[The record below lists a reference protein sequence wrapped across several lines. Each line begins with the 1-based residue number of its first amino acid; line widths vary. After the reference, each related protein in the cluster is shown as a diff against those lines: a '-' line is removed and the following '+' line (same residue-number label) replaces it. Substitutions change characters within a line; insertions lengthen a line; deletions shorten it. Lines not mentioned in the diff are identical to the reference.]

1 MSSRVAAV
9 MAGNSMVSQKKRL
22 VKKLHQVSALKIE
35 VPDCLGSPSRN
46 RTLSLPSHQKIPE
59 SKISTPEA
67 PRLRCSSLRED
78 ILLLMSPLVLSPC
91 RSPDMP
97 SDTEEDILSN
107 LSKEEASVE
116 SSSTR
121 HSKTKEAPKTTLA
134 FESVSLKKTA
144 KTLNANKVIKK
155 RNRGLNFKPGSIIG
169 FLASV
174 NKRTKAKT

>member
-1 MSSRVAAV
+1 MSSRLAAV
-9 MAGNSMVSQKKRL
+9 MAGNSMVNQKKRL
-22 VKKLHQVSALKIE
+22 VKKLRHVSALKIE
-35 VPDCLGSPSRN
+35 VPDSLGSPSRT
-46 RTLSLPSHQKIPE
+46 RTLSLPTQPIKPE
-59 SKISTPEA
+59 SSLSTPEA

-91 RSPDMP
+91 RSPAMP

-121 HSKTKEAPKTTLA
+121 HSKTKEANQTTLA
-134 FESVSLKKTA
+134 FESNSLKKPA
-144 KTLNANKVIKK
+144 QTLNANKVIKK